1 MDKLIELVMRNP
13 LILLI
18 VGAWVVGMVANA
30 VKAQKKARERRE
42 QAMGPSPVPTKEA
55 STTPQAQR
63 SPRDVVAAM
72 GSGQQKRLPE
82 RRQMP
87 GAARS
92 AQRTQATPPP
102 VQAAGGPTGAT
113 SPDDIAAEMRRIFGL
128 DSKPRAT
135 TQPAPPASPARSA
148 PPEIEIEP
156 ERVDPRRVHV
166 RSNIDPHVGEK
177 AQARH
182 LKKSTV
188 GTSRG
193 PRGAIGNLG
202 GRVQT
207 RSRKKVSAARRFPL
221 DDLKRVIV
229 MNEILSPP
237 VAMRDSNQ
245 GRLF

>member
-55 STTPQAQR
+55 STTPQAQK
-63 SPRDVVAAM
+63 SPREVIAAM

-102 VQAAGGPTGAT
+102 VQAAGAELVPQARMT
-113 SPDDIAAEMRRIFGL
+113 SRLRCVGSSASIRSREPPRNQRRL
-128 DSKPRAT
+128 RH
-135 TQPAPPASPARSA
+135 
-148 PPEIEIEP
+148 
-156 ERVDPRRVHV
+156 RRVPHRQRL
-166 RSNIDPHVGEK
+166 RSSPSGSIRAACTFVPT
-177 AQARH
+177 
-182 LKKSTV
+182 STP
-188 GTSRG
+188 TS
-193 PRGAIGNLG
+193 
-202 GRVQT
+202 
-207 RSRKKVSAARRFPL
+207 ARRHKH
-221 DDLKRVIV
+221 DT
-229 MNEILSPP
+229 
-237 VAMRDSNQ
+237 
-245 GRLF
+245 

>member
-30 VKAQKKARERRE
+30 VKAQKKVRERRE
-42 QAMGPSPVPTKEA
+42 QAMGPSPVATKEA
-55 STTPQAQR
+55 STTPQAQKG
-63 SPRDVVAAM
+63 PREVVAAM

-92 AQRTQATPPP
+92 VQPTQATPPP
-102 VQAAGGPTGAT
+102 VAGGRTGAT

-148 PPEIEIEP
+148 PPEIQIEP
-156 ERVDPRRVHV
+156 ELINRRRVHV
-166 RSNIDPHVGEK
+166 RSSIDSHVGEK
-177 AQARH
+177 AHERR

-188 GTSRG
+188 GQSSSH
-193 PRGAIGNLG
+193 RGAIGNLG
-202 GRVQT
+202 GRVSA
-207 RSRKKVSAARRFPL
+207 RRKKKQPRANRRFPL
-221 DDLKRVIV
+221 DDLKRLIV

-237 VAMRDSNQ
+237 VSLRDSTQNS
-245 GRLF
+245 LF